1 MPTPSDTYDIEQAR
15 SHLDAIYNHVD
26 EPVEQAP
33 RVAMQQSAVNR
44 SMYGASD
51 VPHLTAEAK
60 SHSNEFVGPKV
71 ELVATY
77 GSHLQRLRAK
87 VMYERNA
94 GNR

>member
-26 EPVEQAP
+26 ELDEPAPQALEH
-33 RVAMQQSAVNR
+33 AVSNQPQ
-44 SMYGASD
+44 YGVSD
-51 VPHLTAEAK
+51 VPNLTAEAK
-60 SHSNEFVGPKV
+60 SHSVEYIGPKV

-77 GSHLQRLRAK
+77 GKHIGQLRAN
-87 VMYERNA
+87 MMHARNE